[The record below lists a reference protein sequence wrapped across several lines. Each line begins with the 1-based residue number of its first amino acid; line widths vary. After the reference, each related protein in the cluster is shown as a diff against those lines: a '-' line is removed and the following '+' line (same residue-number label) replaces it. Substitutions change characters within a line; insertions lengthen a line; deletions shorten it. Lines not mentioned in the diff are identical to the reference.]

1 MSKSLAFE
9 SELLDAISEASDPS
23 EIIRAAFDVLDDT
36 LDMLLKHIFYNDD
49 FAVKYLVNSLL
60 TTDGPLGDIM
70 VRAKLLLALGVI
82 DKTTYQDLA
91 IFINLKTW
99 TTLTNEVIS
108 FTDQDI
114 IFELNQLSP
123 IKQSMLIEFDQHL
136 IKNLKE
142 PMLGMQL
149 SRHTEKVR
157 SMIILTV
164 MALIE
169 ILSKNTVKVCHN

>member
-1 MSKSLAFE
+1 
-9 SELLDAISEASDPS
+9 
-23 EIIRAAFDVLDDT
+23 
-36 LDMLLKHIFYNDD
+36 
-49 FAVKYLVNSLL
+49 
-60 TTDGPLGDIM
+60 M

-91 IFINLKTW
+91 IFTNLKTW
-99 TTLTNEVIS
+99 TTLTDEVIS